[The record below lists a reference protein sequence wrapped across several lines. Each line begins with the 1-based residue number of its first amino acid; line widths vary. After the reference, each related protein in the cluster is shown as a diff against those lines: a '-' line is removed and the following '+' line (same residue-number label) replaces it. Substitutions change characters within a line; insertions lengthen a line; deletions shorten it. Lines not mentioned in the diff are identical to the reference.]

1 MKLLGIKI
9 DSRLKFEPHVSDIC
23 KSTARQLNALLR
35 LKPYLTFEARKTLI
49 QNFVYS
55 NFNYC
60 PLVWNFTSAKAIN
73 KIERVHKRALRFL
86 FDDYENA
93 YGTLLIKAK
102 KPTMAIQGLRY
113 LCIEICRT
121 VNGLNPSYMKNVFK
135 KSDISRSK
143 RTQHQNNLIV
153 PRPNYY
159 EFGTESFTSL
169 GPKIW
174 NSLPVNIKSADMFE
188 VFKKYIKT
196 WDREMC
202 KCRMCTYNKNH

>member
-1 MKLLGIKI
+1 
-9 DSRLKFEPHVSDIC
+9 
-23 KSTARQLNALLR
+23 
-35 LKPYLTFEARKTLI
+35 
-49 QNFVYS
+49 
-55 NFNYC
+55 
-60 PLVWNFTSAKAIN
+60 
-73 KIERVHKRALRFL
+73 
-86 FDDYENA
+86 
-93 YGTLLIKAK
+93 
-102 KPTMAIQGLRY
+102 MAIQGLRY
-113 LCIEICRT
+113 LCIEIYRT
-121 VNGLNPSYMKNVFK
+121 LNGLNPSYMKNVFK
-135 KSDISRSK
+135 KSDISKSK

-169 GPKIW
+169 EPKIW